1 MQLPEITIDEHGMS
15 HATDGTVSVS
25 LLDPAGRM
33 FKRRAIKGVGS
44 GHALEITW
52 LVAELDGVRLYQ
64 HGNQIIMTKQD
75 MYP

>member
-1 MQLPEITIDEHGMS
+1 MHEIIKDDNGLS

-25 LLDPAGRM
+25 LLDPNGRM
-33 FKRRAIKGVGS
+33 FKRRAIKGVGTS
-44 GHALEITW
+44 DSREITW

-64 HGNQIIMTKQD
+64 HGNQIVMTKQD

>member
-1 MQLPEITIDEHGMS
+1 MYEIIKDDNGLS
-15 HATDGTVSVS
+15 HATDGSISIS
-25 LLDPAGRM
+25 LLDPTGKM

-44 GHALEITW
+44 GNAQEITW

-64 HGNQIIMTKQD
+64 HGNQVILTKQD